1 MGQPMPKAYYGNMLT
16 EATVQSVDG
25 QALVVLGPC
34 GLVMC
39 QLAASCLL
47 QPKPKDLVAV
57 ALLENSAWVVS
68 VLKQAKPTQEAQLTL
83 PRHTKIVAESLDLES
98 STMGLSAKVLSLT
111 GNVFLVGFG
120 LVKQFVCT
128 LVERVTKKIG
138 SYHTLEQN
146 VDDLAILA
154 AYRAKI
160 NVKTSYRL
168 RSENYDLKADKQV
181 DIDGEHIKIG

>member
-1 MGQPMPKAYYGNMLT
+1 
-16 EATVQSVDG
+16 
-25 QALVVLGPC
+25 
-34 GLVMC
+34 
-39 QLAASCLL
+39 
-47 QPKPKDLVAV
+47 
-57 ALLENSAWVVS
+57 
-68 VLKQAKPTQEAQLTL
+68 
-83 PRHTKIVAESLDLES
+83 
-98 STMGLSAKVLSLT
+98 MGLSAKVLSLT